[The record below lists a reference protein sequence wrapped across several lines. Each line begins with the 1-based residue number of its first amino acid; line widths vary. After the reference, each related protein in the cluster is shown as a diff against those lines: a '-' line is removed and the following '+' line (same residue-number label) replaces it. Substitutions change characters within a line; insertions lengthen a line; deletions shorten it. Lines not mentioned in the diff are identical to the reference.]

1 MNVVLRP
8 ESPIRTYSRE
18 YRNRIAI
25 PMEKDFFERGMRA
38 FLEGNRIFFARVP
51 VEQTKEVY
59 YFFGKRDETNKL
71 EEVEKFLAEQE
82 RLEGSATV

>member
-1 MNVVLRP
+1 
-8 ESPIRTYSRE
+8 
-18 YRNRIAI
+18 
-25 PMEKDFFERGMRA
+25 MEQDFFEGGMRA
-38 FLEGNRIFFARVP
+38 FLEENRIFFVRVP

-82 RLEGSATV
+82 RLKGSATV